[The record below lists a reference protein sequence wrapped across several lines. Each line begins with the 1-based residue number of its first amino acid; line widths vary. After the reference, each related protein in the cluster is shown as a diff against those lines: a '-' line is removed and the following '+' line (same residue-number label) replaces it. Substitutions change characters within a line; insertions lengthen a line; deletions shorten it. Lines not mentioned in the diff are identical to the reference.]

1 MKTRIERMK
10 HRRPLP
16 LEFLED
22 RNLLSP
28 VIPSAAAEVQHDHVT
43 VPFKMTFDGVRS
55 ILPGSTLPGPV
66 YIKLEADGNA
76 THWGRFH
83 LSETHTL
90 TTVSVKEFK
99 ITDGLA
105 TFTLANGDIVTATY
119 TGTAHV
125 LPTTSPNP
133 SLEVD
138 LTYTITAVTAR
149 NKGEPG
155 DTFQLTLLT
164 DPNHLLTDTNVPV
177 TATGSG
183 YITK

>member
-28 VIPSAAAEVQHDHVT
+28 VIPSPAAEVQHDHVT

-55 ILPGSTLPGPV
+55 IVAVHGTFPPGPV
-66 YIKLEADGNA
+66 DFKLEADGNA

-83 LSETHTL
+83 LFETHTL
-90 TTVSVKEFK
+90 TATDQGLE
-99 ITDGLA
+99 ITGGQA

-125 LPTTSPNP
+125 LPTSPNP

-138 LTYTITAVTAR
+138 LTYTITAVTGR

-164 DPNHLLTDTNVPV
+164 DPNYLLTTTDVPV